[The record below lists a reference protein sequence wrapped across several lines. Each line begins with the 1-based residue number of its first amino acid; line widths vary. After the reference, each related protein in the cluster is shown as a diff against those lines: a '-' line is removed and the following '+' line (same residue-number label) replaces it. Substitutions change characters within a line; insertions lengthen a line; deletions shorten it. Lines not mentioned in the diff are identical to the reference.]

1 MSRLWQCRRKA
12 LARAKHDEPQTM
24 LRGAEISRIQN
35 SERDLVVKTL
45 NIVEDLTNRRTGKL
59 VLR

>member
-1 MSRLWQCRRKA
+1 
-12 LARAKHDEPQTM
+12 M